1 MVFHIKYKFHIPLV
15 AAIGKYNC
23 FSIESGGLQ
32 NGNRHMIDGSQVSK
46 MKKNI
51 IWLIQSNQTTP
62 TICEFLKTLQTR
74 MEKHLNLKF
83 MVPDSSFDLL
93 EKIKILT
100 PESFKTT
107 TRTATDSY
115 QGYLAKREILKDKKF
130 AEGLSFSDVLLL
142 DDLGGGNVMQ
152 TFIGLAKP
160 ADTCGLILQ
169 IPSPLGSSETEE
181 RVFHAAILW
190 ANQNRIPVIG
200 YELLPLD
207 TRWTLAPS
215 LVDGIITRY
224 NESYDYL
231 KTIINHKNIWLIP
244 FYEASIFSS
253 VSNEFNLNGAKAAYH
268 YRNECSIPAQRTV
281 LYVPHNVAMIYEY
294 REMLNIIEPVGDK
307 LHLMFGFGEDQ
318 VRGAYSQKEMIKTV
332 YRNELKK
339 FASYSFHNINNPW
352 EMLMAE
358 SLIACSACFQTNVA
372 QEKNIP
378 SLIFD
383 PLLPTLNKGYK
394 KRDNQKKEFLKAVK
408 QSIALKQKKTELGDI
423 IMLLTHKQ
431 GK

>member
-1 MVFHIKYKFHIPLV
+1 
-15 AAIGKYNC
+15 
-23 FSIESGGLQ
+23 
-32 NGNRHMIDGSQVSK
+32 

-51 IWLIQSNQTTP
+51 IWLIQSNQITP
-62 TICEFLKTLQTR
+62 TICEFLKTLQAR
-74 MEKHLNLKF
+74 MANHLNLKF
-83 MVPDSSFDLL
+83 MVPDSSFDIL
-93 EKIKILT
+93 EKIKTLK
-100 PESFKTT
+100 PVSFKTS
-107 TRTATDSY
+107 TRTATHSY
-115 QGYLAKREILKDKKF
+115 QGYLAKRETLKDKKF

-142 DDLGGGNVMQ
+142 DDLGGGNVIQ
-152 TFIGLAKP
+152 TFIELAKP
-160 ADTCGLILQ
+160 AGTCGLVLQ

-190 ANQNRIPVIG
+190 ANQNRVPVIG

-207 TRWTLAPS
+207 IRWTLAPS
-215 LVDGIITRY
+215 LLDGIITRY
-224 NESYDYL
+224 HESYDYL

-268 YRNECSIPAQRTV
+268 YRNECSIPAHRTA

-294 REMLNIIEPVGDK
+294 QEMLTIIEPVGNK

-318 VRGAYSQKEMIKTV
+318 VRGPYSQKEMIKTV
-332 YRNELKK
+332 YHNELQK
-339 FASYSFHNINNPW
+339 FASYSFHNMNNPW
-352 EMLMAE
+352 EMMMAE

-383 PLLPTLNKGYK
+383 PLLPALDKGYK
-394 KRDNQKKEFLKAVK
+394 KRVNQKNEFLNAVK
-408 QSIALKQKKTELGDI
+408 QSIELKQKKTELGDI
-423 IMLLTHKQ
+423 IMLLTNKQ

>member
-15 AAIGKYNC
+15 AVIGKYNC

-224 NESYDYL
+224 
-231 KTIINHKNIWLIP
+231 T
-244 FYEASIFSS
+244 
-253 VSNEFNLNGAKAAYH
+253 
-268 YRNECSIPAQRTV
+268 T
-281 LYVPHNVAMIYEY
+281 
-294 REMLNIIEPVGDK
+294 
-307 LHLMFGFGEDQ
+307 
-318 VRGAYSQKEMIKTV
+318 
-332 YRNELKK
+332 
-339 FASYSFHNINNPW
+339 
-352 EMLMAE
+352 
-358 SLIACSACFQTNVA
+358 
-372 QEKNIP
+372 
-378 SLIFD
+378 
-383 PLLPTLNKGYK
+383 PTLVLKGI
-394 KRDNQKKEFLKAVK
+394 NFA
-408 QSIALKQKKTELGDI
+408 
-423 IMLLTHKQ
+423 
-431 GK
+431 